1 MTETVAV
8 LFARADS
15 SYKALVGTGLT
26 RHAGHSTRQ
35 SGDDRHPR
43 PEGLDGVL
51 GRTEEDGADVLEAEY
66 PQPMPTCLPE
76 VRHPQPI
83 GHLYRHGTKATTY
96 VDIPMRGKPA
106 KLRAKVQRYR
116 CTSCKETFLQPLGGI
131 LEGRRMTERCA
142 TYIKA
147 HSLRDTFTRIAENV
161 GCDDKTV
168 RTLGAEYM
176 AELEASHRPEMP
188 DWLGLDETQIDGK
201 MRCVITDVGERRV
214 IDMLPDRD
222 KATLAGWLHRF
233 KDRHWVKG
241 IAIDMWRPYRDVS
254 HMMFPGKPVVI
265 DKFHVVRTAS
275 YCMER
280 VRIRLQKAQEAGRP
294 EGLAALQG
302 DAEHAVRQ
310 AVGEAAVQRGHVA
323 GQRARA
329 GLRVPAEGG
338 VLRHL
343 RHAQGAGRGG
353 LRRLPGD
360 RAGQSEGGLQG
371 APDRHEELADGD
383 SGVLRQPHHQR
394 LHRGAERGRQDHQPA
409 GPGVHLRGAAR
420 PAPVRQGAAEPWRLA
435 TVYPANTTQLQL
447 LKREQGNRC
456 QSCGCELG
464 RSKDDKANVVVLVR
478 GNTRRQQLICGAC
491 NVGFH
496 TEALNHREARSTQK
510 SG

>member
-1 MTETVAV
+1 MT
-8 LFARADS
+8 DI
-15 SYKALVGTGLT
+15 
-26 RHAGHSTRQ
+26 
-35 SGDDRHPR
+35 
-43 PEGLDGVL
+43 LDLKGWTVL

-66 PQPMPTCLPE
+66 PLPMPTACPKCGTLDC
-76 VRHPQPI
+76 I
-83 GHLYRHGTKATTY
+83 YRHGTKATTY

-188 DWLGLDETQIDGK
+188 DWLGIDETQIDGK
-201 MRCVITDVGERRV
+201 MRCVLTDIGERR
-214 IDMLPDRD
+214 ILDMLPDRD

-241 IAIDMWRPYRDVS
+241 VAIDMWRPYRDVS
-254 HMMFPGKPVVI
+254 HQMFPGRPVVI
-265 DKFHVVRTAS
+265 DKFHVVRMAN

-280 VRIRLQKAQEAGRP
+280 VRIRLQKQRKAGERRLWLQSKAMLNMRYAKLAEKGRFNLDMWLANEP
-294 EGLAALQG
+294 ELAAAYGLKEAFYNIY
-302 DAEHAVRQ
+302 DLPKAQ
-310 AVGEAAVQRGHVA
+310 AVAAFDAFPGTIPASLKADFKTLTTAMKNWRTEILAYFDHPITNAYTEALNGVAKTINRQGRGYTFEVL
-323 GQRARA
+323 RARLLY
-329 GLRVPAEGG
+329 GK
-338 VLRHL
+338 
-343 RHAQGAGRGG
+343 
-353 LRRLPGD
+353 
-360 RAGQSEGGLQG
+360 
-371 APDRHEELADGD
+371 
-383 SGVLRQPHHQR
+383 
-394 LHRGAERGRQDHQPA
+394 
-409 GPGVHLRGAAR
+409 GPL
-420 PAPVRQGAAEPWRLA
+420 EPWRLA
-435 TVYPANTTQLQL
+435 TVYPANPTQLQL

-464 RSKDDKANVVVLVR
+464 RTKDDKANVVVLVR
-478 GNTRRQQLICGAC
+478 GNTRRQQLICGLC

-496 TEALNHREARSTQK
+496 TEALNHRKPPSTQK
-510 SG
+510 CG